1 MQEGLPVLLTGNDD
15 PTAFGPDQLYSDPE
29 LLRSNRAVRPRSTS
43 TGTQLREADD
53 ERRSYADA
61 Y

>member
-1 MQEGLPVLLTGNDD
+1 LLTGSDTS
-15 PTAFGPDQLYSDPE
+15 TAFSQIRYIRDSE

>member
-1 MQEGLPVLLTGNDD
+1 MQERLSVLLTGSDTS
-15 PTAFGPDQLYSDPE
+15 TAFSQIRYIRDSE
-29 LLRSNRAVRPRSTS
+29 LLRSNRPRSTS

>member
-1 MQEGLPVLLTGNDD
+1 MQERLSVLLTGSDTS
-15 PTAFGPDQLYSDPE
+15 TAFSQIRYIRDSE